1 MSMGNK
7 NYYQGKYQCKNP
19 NKYKGDITQIF
30 YRSSWE
36 LKLCI
41 WLDTNTDIIE
51 WSSEETVIPYICSTD
66 NRPHRYFVDFKVK
79 TKNGDTFLVEV
90 KPYKQTVPPTPG
102 KRKTKRYLEEIFTW
116 GKNESKWKA
125 AKDYCNERGWKFIIL
140 TEKEINPV
148 K

>member
-1 MSMGNK
+1 MGNK

-19 NKYKGDITQIF
+19 HKYKGDIAQIF

-41 WLDTNTDIIE
+41 WLDTNSDIIE
-51 WSSEETVIPYICSTD
+51 WSSEETVIPYICATD
-66 NRPHRYFVDFKVK
+66 NKQHRYFVDFKVK
-79 TKNGDTFLVEV
+79 TKNGDIFLVEV
-90 KPYKQTVPPTPG
+90 KPYKQTIPPTPG

-116 GKNESKWKA
+116 GKNESKWNA
-125 AKDYCNERGWKFIIL
+125 AKDYCKERGWKFIIL